1 MSDCGFFV
9 GRVACTRDTLT
20 ESHAVEAELID
31 GFGDLFATIVGVEQ
45 RSLKLVSSIE
55 EQAAVQDRSALI
67 DDFADAGVTSITT
80 SSRIG
85 AVGSRRAELVQV
97 RVDVIDVEERLVPV
111 ALCIN
116 IPLLMSLG
124 I

>member
-1 MSDCGFFV
+1 M
-9 GRVACTRDTLT
+9 TDTLT

-80 SSRIG
+80 SSGIG

-97 RVDVIDVEERLVPV
+97 RVHVIDVEERLVPV
-111 ALCIN
+111 AFCIN

>member
-67 DDFADAGVTSITT
+67 DDFADAGVPSITT
-80 SSRIG
+80 SSGIG

>member
-9 GRVACTRDTLT
+9 GRAACTRDTLT

-80 SSRIG
+80 SSGIG

-111 ALCIN
+111 AFCIN